1 MGITGVR
8 TEELLVNMGP
18 QHPSTHGVLRL
29 VLTIDGETIVDCDPV
44 IGYLHSSLE
53 KIAERKTYRQYVTYT
68 DRYDYL
74 NAIGNELVYVQAV
87 ERLMGIE
94 VPPRCQYI
102 RVIMAELNRLA
113 SHLLYF
119 GTLGLDVGAM
129 TVFLHC
135 FREREAIIDLM
146 EHMTGQRLLYHYLRI
161 GGLRNDL
168 VEGFEDGLREFLGYF
183 PQRLEEY
190 NDLLTRNRIFR
201 ARMEGVGVISA
212 DVARSY
218 GCSGPVIRGSGVA
231 YDMRKVEGYA
241 VYPELEFDVP
251 TQPYGDAMS
260 RHLVRVEEMRQS
272 VNILRQ
278 CLDKLPG
285 GPVRAAKVPR
295 VIKPPPGEV
304 FERVESPRGELA
316 CYIMSD
322 GSDKPYRLHWRGPS
336 FYNVQAF
343 REMVRGHLV
352 ADVVAILASVDIVLA
367 DIDR

>member
-1 MGITGVR
+1 MAVSQLR
-8 TEELLVNMGP
+8 REELLVNMGP

-29 VLTIDGETIVDCDPV
+29 LLTLDGERIVDCEPI

-53 KIAERKTYRQYVTYT
+53 KIAERKTYRQYVTYV

-74 NAIGNELVYVQAV
+74 NALGNELVYVQAV
-87 ERLMGIE
+87 ERLLGIE

-102 RVIMAELNRLA
+102 RVMMAEMNRIA
-113 SHLLYF
+113 SHLVYF

-129 TVFLHC
+129 TVFLYC
-135 FREREAIIDLM
+135 FREREVLMDLL
-146 EHMTGQRLLYHYLRI
+146 EHTTGQRLLYHYLRI

-168 VEGFEDGLREFLGYF
+168 PPGFCEGLREFLRYF
-183 PQRLEEY
+183 PQRIEEY

-201 ARMEGVGVISA
+201 ARMEGVGVLSAQKAISYA
-212 DVARSY
+212 
-218 GCSGPVIRGSGVA
+218 CSGPVARGSGLE
-231 YDMRKVEGYA
+231 YDIRKIEGYA

-272 VNILRQ
+272 VAIVRQ
-278 CLDKLPG
+278 CLDKLPK
-285 GPVRAAKVPR
+285 GPIQAEKVPR

-316 CYIMSD
+316 CYVCSD
-322 GSDKPYRLHWRGPS
+322 GSEKPYRLHWRGPS
-336 FYNVQAF
+336 FYNLQALP
-343 REMVRGHLV
+343 EMVRGHLV
-352 ADVVAILASVDIVLA
+352 ADIVAILASIDIVLG

>member
-1 MGITGVR
+1 MATAGLR

-53 KIAERKTYRQYVTYT
+53 KIAERKTYRQYTTYT

-74 NAIGNELVYVQAV
+74 NSIGNNLVYVQAV

-119 GTLGLDVGAM
+119 GTLGLDVGAT

-146 EHMTGQRLLYHYLRI
+146 EHTTGQRLLYNYLRI

-168 VEGFEDGLREFLGYF
+168 PPDFEDGLRHFLSYF
-183 PQRLEEY
+183 PQRIEEY

-212 DVARSY
+212 EKALEY
-218 GCSGPVIRGSGVA
+218 GCSGPVIRGCGLP
-231 YDMRKVEGYA
+231 YDMRKIEGYA
-241 VYPELEFDVP
+241 AYPEIEFDVP

-278 CLDKLPG
+278 ALDKLPK
-285 GPVRAAKVPR
+285 GPVRVEKMPR
-295 VIKPPPGEV
+295 VIRPPEGEV
-304 FERVESPRGELA
+304 FERVESPRGELG
-316 CYIMSD
+316 CYIKSD
-322 GSDKPYRLHWRGPS
+322 GSDKPERLHWRGPS
-336 FYNVQAF
+336 FYNLQAF